1 VTERLRTAGPA
12 GRRRFEPT
20 QPLLRSPLFWCFAI
34 VALEAIVIL
43 AGLGMGSAP
52 ISGGDGPVFDQ
63 LARNLIFHG
72 AFSSSSSPP
81 LLANVVRTPGYPVI
95 LAIIDYLGF
104 HPVLMVRIIQ
114 FGMVAVTARLVYAIG
129 LEVADGLTAW
139 VSALMTATYLPLL
152 GLASYHVSEV
162 TTCLLT
168 TLVVLL
174 MIRVTRRTPASLVSV
189 AGLGLAIAAL
199 AYVRPEFSS
208 LVAIVAVVL
217 LVKGG
222 GGILSLRRWIRPA
235 IIVAVF
241 IAAVTPWTIRNAD
254 VTGKLIPFTAGSGVT
269 LLASADQYSG
279 LISDGFTSSDFSI
292 YLHQVAAISS
302 TVPGPPGPTRDVAAD
317 AAFRRAADKIFAR
330 LSVTTILKAI
340 PRRLVYLWQPADFPP
355 NEHRAFIHLLGW
367 IQYLILLLL
376 VVAGVAASR
385 RTLLR
390 NWQLW
395 VVAVYLSVLHLI
407 FNVEGRYSVP
417 ARPALLV
424 FAAIGAIACWRALA
438 PHLGSSR
445 TRGGTATAS

>member
-1 VTERLRTAGPA
+1 
-12 GRRRFEPT
+12 
-20 QPLLRSPLFWCFAI
+20 LRSPLFWCFAI
-34 VALEAIVIL
+34 VSLEAIVIL
-43 AGLGMGSAP
+43 IGLGVGSSAIP
-52 ISGGDGPVFDQ
+52 GGDGPVFDQ

-72 AFSSSSSPP
+72 AFSSASSPP
-81 LLANVVRTPGYPVI
+81 LLANVSRTPGYPVVI
-95 LAIIDYLGF
+95 AIFDYLGF
-104 HPVLMVRIIQ
+104 HPALMVRIAQ

-129 LEVADGLTAW
+129 REVADGLTAW

-152 GLASYHVSEV
+152 GLASYHLSEV

-174 MIRVTRRTPASLVSV
+174 MIRVTRRTSASLVSV

-199 AYVRPEFSS
+199 AYVRPEFST

-222 GGILSLRRWIRPA
+222 GGVLSLRRWIRPA

-279 LISDGFTSSDFSI
+279 LISDGFTSSDFTT
-292 YLHQVAAISS
+292 YLHQLSVIGSS
-302 TVPGPPGPTRDVAAD
+302 VPGPPGPKKDVAAD
-317 AAFRRAADKIFAR
+317 AVFRRAAGKIFAR

-367 IQYLILLLL
+367 IQYLILIALGLIG
-376 VVAGVAASR
+376 VVTTR
-385 RTLLR
+385 RTFLR

-424 FAAIGAIACWRALA
+424 FAAIGAIACWRAVA
-438 PHLGSSR
+438 PHLGTSR
-445 TRGGTATAS
+445 ARGGTATAS